1 MSLRLILLIIFA
13 TAFVTGAV
21 SGILYFVEI
30 KNPDK
35 KFRISEVN
43 VTSSAQ
49 QLLNKIQTLT
59 FDENDADHLTPPDK
73 LGPEFKERSD
83 MYDDVD
89 DYNNY
94 SSTICKDNMPKLR
107 ISVDVYY
114 VLNENVQCPSSTI
127 TNFKRINVHAVT
139 QDASDSLTISCI
151 TRIK

>member
-21 SGILYFVEI
+21 SGILYLVEI

-35 KFRISEVN
+35 KFRVSEVS
-43 VTSSAQ
+43 VTSSVQ
-49 QLLNKIQTLT
+49 QLFNKIQTLA

-83 MYDDVD
+83 KYDDVD

-94 SSTICKDNMPKLR
+94 TSTICKDNMPELR
-107 ISVDVYY
+107 ISVNVYY
-114 VLNENVQCPSSTI
+114 VLNENVQSPSTTT
-127 TNFKRINVHAVT
+127 TNFKRIIVHAVT

-151 TRIK
+151 ARIK